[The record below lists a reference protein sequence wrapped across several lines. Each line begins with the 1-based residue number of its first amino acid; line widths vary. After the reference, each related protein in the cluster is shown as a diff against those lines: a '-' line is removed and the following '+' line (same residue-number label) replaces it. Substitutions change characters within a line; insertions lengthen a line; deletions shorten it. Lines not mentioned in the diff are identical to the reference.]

1 MFLFVGLG
9 NPGAKYEL
17 TRHNIG
23 FLVAD
28 EIASSYGF
36 GPFRARFQALTADG
50 NVGGEKVLLMKPTTF
65 MNDSGRAVGEAVRFF
80 KIPLENIIVF
90 YDEID
95 LAPGKLRVKRGG
107 GSGGHNGIRS
117 LDAHIGKEYLRVRLG
132 VGHPG
137 DKDRVK
143 DYVLQDFAK
152 AERTG
157 WLSKLVPAVADEAVL
172 LVRRE
177 DSGFMSRVSQAVFPQ
192 RPKPPKP
199 PKPNNKPDAAKADG
213 ASDNSQEN

>member
-36 GPFRARFQALTADG
+36 GPFRSRFQALTADG
-50 NVGGEKVLLMKPTTF
+50 TVGGEKVLLMKPTTF
-65 MNDSGRAVGEAVRFF
+65 MNDSGRAVSEAVRFF

-95 LAPGKLRVKRGG
+95 LEPGKLRVKRGG

-117 LDAHIGKEYLRVRLG
+117 LDAHVGKEYWRVRLG

-137 DKDRVK
+137 DKNRVK

-157 WLSKLVPAVADEAVL
+157 WLSKLVPAVADEADL
-172 LVRRE
+172 LVRGDE
-177 DSGFMSRVSQAVFPQ
+177 SGFMSRVSQAVFPQ

-199 PKPNNKPDAAKADG
+199 PKQNNKPDPAKADG

>member
-36 GPFRARFQALTADG
+36 GPFRVRFQALPADG
-50 NVGGEKVLLMKPTTF
+50 TVGGEKVLLMKPTTF

-117 LDAHIGKEYLRVRLG
+117 LDAHIGKEYWRVRLG

-137 DKDRVK
+137 DKNRVK

-152 AERTG
+152 AERAG
-157 WLSKLVPAVADEAVL
+157 WLSKLVPAVADEADL
-172 LVRRE
+172 LVKGE
-177 DSGFMSRVSQAVFPQ
+177 NSGFMSRVSQAVFPQ
-192 RPKPPKP
+192 RPKPPKQ
-199 PKPNNKPDAAKADG
+199 NNKPETAKADG